1 VVSARLPRYPRG
13 RYVFK
18 GSLYPYQQESV
29 DKMIDRGQVLLG
41 LVMGAGK
48 TVTTIATVEKLI
60 EMDEVDKCLV
70 VVPASLKYQ
79 WMREI
84 NKFTDSSVIVV
95 DGTPKAR
102 DQQWKRSLSAKY
114 TIVNP
119 ESLIRDGNAY
129 KHLSWQ
135 CIIVDEATLLKSRT
149 SKRSRMLKRL
159 AKPIYYRYA
168 LTGQPIENRP
178 EELFSIMEFVDASIL
193 GKFDLFDRTFIVRD
207 HFGKPTRYKNL
218 KALHESLTECMIR
231 KTREDIADQLPK
243 IIHQVIPVA
252 FDKEG
257 ASLYKRVSEDLL
269 QQLQAV
275 IGKHGASF
283 NLWRH
288 YNDTASNEAQ
298 GQVMTRLTAL
308 RMLCDNPEL
317 VKRSAM
323 LYADPSKPKEGSQY
337 ASELVNAGFL
347 SGLSKT
353 PKLDAVVEY
362 ITDVLDEDPKNKVV
376 LFSFFKENLRLIQ
389 RATSSI
395 TNSVLFMGG
404 MSAEDRDKAKQR
416 FSTDPNTRLFLS
428 SDAGGY
434 GVDLPMANYLIS
446 YDLPWSSGKLEQ
458 REARIIRLSS
468 TFPHVTIATFVMR
481 GSIEERQYE
490 MLQQKKSINEAFVDG
505 KHHDVRGGFDITLGS
520 LSAFLRDSNV

>member
-1 VVSARLPRYPRG
+1 
-13 RYVFK
+13 
-18 GSLYPYQQESV
+18 
-29 DKMIDRGQVLLG
+29 
-41 LVMGAGK
+41 
-48 TVTTIATVEKLI
+48 
-60 EMDEVDKCLV
+60 
-70 VVPASLKYQ
+70 
-79 WMREI
+79 
-84 NKFTDSSVIVV
+84 
-95 DGTPKAR
+95 
-102 DQQWKRSLSAKY
+102 
-114 TIVNP
+114 
-119 ESLIRDGNAY
+119 
-129 KHLSWQ
+129 
-135 CIIVDEATLLKSRT
+135 
-149 SKRSRMLKRL
+149 
-159 AKPIYYRYA
+159 
-168 LTGQPIENRP
+168 
-178 EELFSIMEFVDASIL
+178 
-193 GKFDLFDRTFIVRD
+193 
-207 HFGKPTRYKNL
+207 
-218 KALHESLTECMIR
+218 
-231 KTREDIADQLPK
+231 
-243 IIHQVIPVA
+243 
-252 FDKEG
+252 
-257 ASLYKRVSEDLL
+257 
-269 QQLQAV
+269 
-275 IGKHGASF
+275 
-283 NLWRH
+283 
-288 YNDTASNEAQ
+288 
-298 GQVMTRLTAL
+298 
-308 RMLCDNPEL
+308 
-317 VKRSAM
+317 